1 MDLCMINKTAS
12 LGSFLGGMFLV
23 AGTAIGGGM
32 LALPVLTGLAGFIP
46 SLVLYLLCW
55 LFMASTGLLYLEA
68 CLWSEKET
76 NFLSLATRTLGKAGR
91 YFTWVVYLFFFY
103 CLTLAYIVGCG
114 DLFSELSG
122 GYLSSAIGS
131 WLFVLLFAPFV
142 FLGTKAVAPINIM
155 LMVGLGLS
163 YFTFIALGFHHVDN
177 SLLLNREWSHMF
189 IALPVAFAAF
199 GYQGIV
205 PTLVHHMERDA
216 PRIRLAI
223 LLGSLLPLVAYVIW
237 NWLILGI
244 VPVEGADGLQAAM
257 ALGKNAV
264 HPLKGVLNTP
274 FLYIVGQFFAFFA
287 LVTSFFGVTLGL
299 LDFLADGLKIEKNI
313 KGRLF
318 LSTLIFLPPLVIAS
332 YYPGL
337 FLVALTYA
345 GGFGSVILLGLLPI
359 LIVWVGR
366 YRNNLAGEYQFFG
379 GKPLLAILA
388 IFVLLE
394 LASELF
400 HLL

>member
-1 MDLCMINKTAS
+1 MIKRSVS
-12 LGSFLGGMFLV
+12 LGTFLGGMLLV

-68 CLWSEKET
+68 CLWSDKET
-76 NFLSLATRTLGKAGR
+76 NFLSLATRTLGKTGR

-114 DLFSELSG
+114 DLFSELSSG
-122 GYLSSAIGS
+122 SFSSAIGS

-142 FLGTKAVAPINIM
+142 FLGTKAVAPLNII

-177 SLLLNREWSHMF
+177 NLLLNRDWSQMF
-189 IALPVAFAAF
+189 VALPVAFAAF

-223 LLGSLLPLVAYVIW
+223 LLGSMLPFLTYVIW

-244 VPVEGADGLQAAM
+244 VPVEGTQGLKAA
-257 ALGKNAV
+257 LIQGKNAV
-264 HPLKGVLNTP
+264 HPLKDVLNTP

-299 LDFLADGLKIEKNI
+299 FDFLADGLKIDKNK

-318 LSTLIFLPPLVIAS
+318 LSALIFLPPLAIAS

-366 YRNNLAGEYQFFG
+366 YRNNFSSTTYQFFG

-400 HLL
+400 HLVY